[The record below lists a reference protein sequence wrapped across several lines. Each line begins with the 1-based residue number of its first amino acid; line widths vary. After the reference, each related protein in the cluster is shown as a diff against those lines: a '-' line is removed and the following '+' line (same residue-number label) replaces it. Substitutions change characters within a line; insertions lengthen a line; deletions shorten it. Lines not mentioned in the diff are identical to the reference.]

1 MSNADST
8 LNFVQSSGGNFVL
21 GDAIN
26 GADGYK
32 VNITGDNTGTVY
44 LYDSIKN
51 AEVSIDGVDMDTA
64 DGKTFSYDFKT
75 LNFNPETKWTTEI
88 DLANQSADKFTIQ
101 NTTTDTMYIDKLD
114 ILNPQDNLD
123 KEFVVQI
130 LDVPEDTMQLELS
143 DTLKSELNNKEY
155 LLSSVTNNTQDEA
168 TQQTNWKDEF
178 HSYSQTTDT
187 YGKLNLATTQTTNDS
202 LGIYVS
208 TVDEQPI
215 IDNGKRGDTLAI
227 VNQSDLETRNFNFD
241 TASDNYK
248 VSEDLGLSKAGTVII
263 NGKTDDIT
271 KSTVDF
277 DNHNGFIVTEETN
290 LVFNDVKLENAKQL
304 VTSTNKSSA
313 IELNNV
319 ELKNNE
325 NGITTA
331 GNVRITGNSDI
342 GSEIV
347 VTDNESVIELDATN
361 STIKINN
368 NLNGVA
374 NSKLNINNGTID
386 INAKI
391 TNLDTTLKNTT
402 LNLKEENLLNGNN
415 LNVKQNSTLN
425 LVNKSIGTMSLNNVT
440 LNKNLNVNTDVDL
453 ANKSMD
459 KIFGS
464 NFKGKGFINVKTMNL
479 LSDAKQ
485 DVTKI
490 LFTNDVL
497 KNKVKTNIKTVQYSP
512 IYKYDVK
519 YDNRDDLGY
528 FVFKRHSSETPAP
541 VPSYNPAV
549 LASPVATQM
558 GANAAMNEALRFAF
572 EHGDTF
578 MNFSA
583 MDRFAKANDNV
594 YALSTDYNNN
604 AGYID
609 FSHENKS
616 VWVKPY
622 SVFESINLKNGPKVD
637 TISYGTLV
645 GFDSNIHKL
654 KKGWYNV
661 GTAYLGYNGA
671 QIDYKG
677 VDASMNGGL
686 LGLTETFYKGNF
698 WTALTATV
706 GAAGA
711 EAHTMYGKDD
721 MAMLMTG
728 IGSKTGYNFEFAGG
742 KFIIQPRMFV
752 AYSMVNTFD
761 YTNAAGVRIDSDPMH
776 TIQLNPAIKFIGNT
790 KNGWQPYASVGMTW
804 NLLNETDTTANG
816 VRLPEM
822 HTKPYVEYG
831 VGVQKL
837 WNDKYSAYGQA
848 MVRNGGRTS
857 VALTLGFRSA
867 LGEEGKPI
875 EKTQAKPDNSTRTS
889 MMGIVR

>member
-1 MSNADST
+1 MN
-8 LNFVQSSGGNFVL
+8 SGT
-21 GDAIN
+21 IN
-26 GADGYK
+26 IAK
-32 VNITGDNTGTVY
+32 M
-44 LYDSIKN
+44 
-51 AEVSIDGVDMDTA
+51 A
-64 DGKTFSYDFKT
+64 
-75 LNFNPETKWTTEI
+75 P
-88 DLANQSADKFTIQ
+88 
-101 NTTTDTMYIDKLD
+101 
-114 ILNPQDNLD
+114 
-123 KEFVVQI
+123 
-130 LDVPEDTMQLELS
+130 VPL
-143 DTLKSELNNKEY
+143 
-155 LLSSVTNNTQDEA
+155 
-168 TQQTNWKDEF
+168 
-178 HSYSQTTDT
+178 H
-187 YGKLNLATTQTTNDS
+187 
-202 LGIYVS
+202 
-208 TVDEQPI
+208 
-215 IDNGKRGDTLAI
+215 
-227 VNQSDLETRNFNFD
+227 
-241 TASDNYK
+241 
-248 VSEDLGLSKAGTVII
+248 
-263 NGKTDDIT
+263 
-271 KSTVDF
+271 F
-277 DNHNGFIVTEETN
+277 DNFGMNG
-290 LVFNDVKLENAKQL
+290 
-304 VTSTNKSSA
+304 
-313 IELNNV
+313 
-319 ELKNNE
+319 
-325 NGITTA
+325 
-331 GNVRITGNSDI
+331 
-342 GSEIV
+342 
-347 VTDNESVIELDATN
+347 
-361 STIKINN
+361 
-368 NLNGVA
+368 
-374 NSKLNINNGTID
+374 GTINID
-386 INAKI
+386 S
-391 TNLDTTLKNTT
+391 
-402 LNLKEENLLNGNN
+402 
-415 LNVKQNSTLN
+415 V
-425 LVNKSIGTMSLNNVT
+425 
-440 LNKNLNVNTDVDL
+440 DVDL
-453 ANKSMD
+453 ANKKMGRITAD
-459 KIFGS
+459 NYTGS
-464 NFKGKGFINVKTMNL
+464 GKGRINVNAMNL
-479 LSDAKQ
+479 ISDGKKAKTFVRFA
-485 DVTKI
+485 DKS
-490 LFTNDVL
+490 F
-497 KNKVKTNIKTVQYSP
+497 KNTVKTSVKEAYTP

-519 YDNRDDLGY
+519 YDTKKKADDGY
-528 FVFKRHSSETPAP
+528 FVFTRPESKPTPP
-541 VPSYNPAV
+541 PTPSMNPAV

-604 AGYID
+604 AGYVD

-867 LGEEGKPI
+867 LGEDGKPI
-875 EKTQAKPDNSTRTS
+875 EKTQAKPNNSTMTDNL
-889 MMGIVR
+889 GYIK